1 MPKPCGTNLQR
12 GFMNAYRRDVR
23 PFRSGLFIE
32 MAFNDFRLSIRTAKT
47 ILRLSTAIL
56 RLPAEQIGHG

>member
-1 MPKPCGTNLQR
+1 
-12 GFMNAYRRDVR
+12 MNAYRRDVR